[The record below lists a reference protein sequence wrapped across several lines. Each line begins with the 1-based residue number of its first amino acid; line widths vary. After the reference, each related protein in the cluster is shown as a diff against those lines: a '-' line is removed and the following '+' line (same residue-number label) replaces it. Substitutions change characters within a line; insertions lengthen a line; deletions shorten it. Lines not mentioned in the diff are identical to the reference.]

1 MRKLNSS
8 FSMIAVLFVLIF
20 IQIGQQ
26 EVFAASDKK
35 IKSEAAVFNIE
46 TVAKGFEVPWSMEF
60 LPDGSALVSDRKT
73 GHLQRLNIETG
84 ELIKISGLPK
94 ILLKSKIGAGLFD
107 VRIHPDF
114 ADNGWVYIVYATGS
128 AEASG
133 LVVERMTLK
142 DNGLTQ
148 SQRLLE
154 TKPRV
159 KGKYHFGGRLVYLNG
174 YLFLTTG
181 DGYFHPHLAQDL
193 TAHQGKVL
201 RIHDNG
207 DIPIDNP
214 FIEVEGALPEI
225 WSFGIRSPQGL
236 AVHPETEQVW
246 ANEHG
251 PQGGD
256 EVNIISAGQNYGW
269 PVITYGEEYGGGAI
283 GEGITRK
290 EGLEQPLYYWLPS
303 IGPSGMEIYSGR
315 AFPGWKN
322 SMFTGSL
329 ALKHL
334 NRLVLDGE
342 RVLHEE
348 RLFEDK
354 GWRVR
359 FIEEGPEGFLYFG
372 VDGGKILRLVP
383 AK

>member
-1 MRKLNSS
+1 MRKLNFS
-8 FSMIAVLFVLIF
+8 FSMVTILFVLTF
-20 IQIGQQ
+20 IQMGQQ
-26 EVFAASDKK
+26 EVFAASGKK
-35 IKSEAAVFNIE
+35 IKSEAAVFRVE

-73 GHLQRLNIETG
+73 GLLQRLNVETG
-84 ELIKISGLPK
+84 KLIKISGLPQM
-94 ILLKSKIGAGLFD
+94 LLKSKIGAGLFD

-114 ADNGWVYIVYATGS
+114 ADNGWVYIVYATGT
-128 AEASG
+128 AEESG

-142 DNGLTQ
+142 DNALAQ

-159 KGKYHFGGRLVYLNG
+159 KGKYHFGGRLVYSNG
-174 YLFLTTG
+174 YLFITTG

-193 TAHQGKVL
+193 SAHQGKVL

-207 DIPIDNP
+207 DIPKDNP
-214 FIEVEGALPEI
+214 FVDVDGALAEI
-225 WSFGIRSPQGL
+225 WSYGIRNPQGL
-236 AVHPETEQVW
+236 AVHPETKQVW

-256 EVNIISAGQNYGW
+256 EVNIIGAGLNYGW

-283 GEGITRK
+283 GEGITKK

-303 IGPSGMEIYSGR
+303 IGPSGMEIYSGS

-359 FIEEGPEGFLYFG
+359 FIEEGPQGFLYFG
-372 VDGGKILRLVP
+372 IDGGKILRLVP
-383 AK
+383 DK